1 MSTIYTLNGKVLKNN
16 ANDKWLIKKEAP
28 AGFVMN
34 ASNAVSI
41 NPISGGT
48 RGTIVWE
55 SPTYPEAC
63 NLDGKTVQV
72 KITENITANTPR
84 GGTTF
89 MYAKGTTGNDA
100 GGPNA
105 ALITETQPGIYTYTC
120 ANNPAPQAGY
130 GVYLSI
136 ELGDISDKDKI
147 ELTIL
152 D

>member
-1 MSTIYTLNGKVLKNN
+1 MSTIYTLNGKVLKNS
-16 ANDKWLIKKEAP
+16 ANDKWLTKKEAP

-34 ASNAVSI
+34 ANNAVSI
-41 NPISGGT
+41 NPISGSI

-55 SPTYPEAC
+55 SPTYPAAD
-63 NLDGKTVQV
+63 NLEGKTVQV
-72 KITENITANTPR
+72 KITSTITANTCR
-84 GGTTF
+84 NGTHF

-100 GGPNA
+100 GGPSA
-105 ALITETQPGIYTYTC
+105 ATITETEPGIYTYTC
-120 ANNPAPQAGY
+120 ASNPALAAGF
-130 GVYLSI
+130 GPYLSV